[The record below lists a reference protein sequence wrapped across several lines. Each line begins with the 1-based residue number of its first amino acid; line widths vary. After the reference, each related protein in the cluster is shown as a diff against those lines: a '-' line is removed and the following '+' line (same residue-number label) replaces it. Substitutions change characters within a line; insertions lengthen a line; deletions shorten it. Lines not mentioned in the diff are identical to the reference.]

1 MKAAVLES
9 LERLVVKDVP
19 APEVGDDEV
28 LVKVAACA
36 VCGSDIRMFH
46 HGNPRLTPPAI
57 MGHEA
62 AGVVERVGRHVT
74 KFRPGDRVALGGDVP
89 CGECVFCEAGIGN
102 NCQIN
107 YAMGY
112 QFPGSFAEY
121 VKLNRM
127 VVNYGPV
134 HKVPDHVSLEEA
146 ALAEPLGCVLNAL
159 ELSPIRFGDAVAIIG
174 AGPIGCMIIE
184 VARKMGA
191 GKVIV
196 VQRSRPRLELARQ
209 FGADVYICSSEED
222 AVARVKEETRGLG
235 ADVIITA
242 NASPEAQQTALQM
255 AKNRGWINLFG
266 GLPKGRSTV
275 PLDTNIIHY
284 KELFICGSHGCMPRH
299 HQKAVD
305 LIADGVI
312 NVKQYISHRFT
323 LDQAREAF
331 AAAEGRSGMRV
342 VIVP

>member
-9 LERLVVKDVP
+9 LENLVVKDVP

-74 KFRPGDRVALGGDVP
+74 KFKPGDRVALGGDVP

-159 ELSPIRFGDAVAIIG
+159 ELSPITFGDAVVIIG

-209 FGADVYICSSEED
+209 FGADVYVCSSEED
-222 AVARVKEETRGLG
+222 AVARVKDETRGLG

-242 NASPEAQQTALQM
+242 NSAPEAQQTALQM

-275 PLDTNIIHY
+275 PLDTNLIHY
-284 KELFICGSHGCMPRH
+284 KELFVCGSHGCMPRH

-312 NVKQYISHRFT
+312 DVKQYISHRFT
-323 LDQAREAF
+323 LDEAREAF